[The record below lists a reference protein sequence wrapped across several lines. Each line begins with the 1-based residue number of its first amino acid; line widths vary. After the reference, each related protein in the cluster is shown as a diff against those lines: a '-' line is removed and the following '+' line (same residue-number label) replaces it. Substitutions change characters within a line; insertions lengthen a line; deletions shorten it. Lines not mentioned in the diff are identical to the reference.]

1 MSKICLMNIQEHC
14 AISTKSCLI
23 YEKLIS
29 LLFIMRFDFFD
40 LHLFLNIVDTGS
52 LTKGAERSAISLQAA
67 SERIKKLE
75 QQFNTTLFTRHALG
89 VKLTVAGQVFT
100 EQAQRLIQQE
110 QQLQHAMS
118 PFAQDLATQVTLWCN
133 SSAQSEYLPI
143 LLPQYLVENPHIQI
157 ELKEAESHDIIQ
169 AIEKGTAQLGLISSF
184 FNSRNLHTLDF
195 SPDPLVLICPQ
206 QHALTQ
212 HKTLNLSE
220 ILNYPFVGLMQYHS
234 LQQSIEAQAK
244 RLNCTMQY
252 RLRLPNFAAIA
263 HVVADGVGVAII
275 PKRAAQR
282 LNKLY
287 KFHEIELSG
296 AWANRK
302 LLLAATQF
310 DALPTAYQHFA
321 QFLISQKT
329 KLILD

>member
-1 MSKICLMNIQEHC
+1 MQEHC

-23 YEKLIS
+23 YEKPTS

-118 PFAQDLATQVTLWCN
+118 TFAQGLATQVTLWCN

-195 SPDPLVLICPQ
+195 SPDPLVLIA
-206 QHALTQ
+206 H
-212 HKTLNLSE
+212 NNMRSR
-220 ILNYPFVGLMQYHS
+220 
-234 LQQSIEAQAK
+234 SI
-244 RLNCTMQY
+244 
-252 RLRLPNFAAIA
+252 
-263 HVVADGVGVAII
+263 
-275 PKRAAQR
+275 
-282 LNKLY
+282 KL
-287 KFHEIELSG
+287 
-296 AWANRK
+296 
-302 LLLAATQF
+302 
-310 DALPTAYQHFA
+310 
-321 QFLISQKT
+321 
-329 KLILD
+329 